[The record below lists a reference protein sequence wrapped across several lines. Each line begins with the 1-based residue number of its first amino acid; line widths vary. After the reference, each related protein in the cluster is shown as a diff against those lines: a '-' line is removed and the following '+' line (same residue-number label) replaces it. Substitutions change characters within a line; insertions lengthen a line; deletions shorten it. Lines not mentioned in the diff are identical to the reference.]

1 MGAGD
6 CVAAAMAAL
15 AVLMLAGAGAQ
26 DFPSRPVRIVTS
38 EVGGGGDFTARLIAQ
53 GLAPA
58 LGQPAVVDN
67 RGGGVIAG
75 EFVAR
80 AAPDG
85 HTLLVYGNT
94 LWLLPL
100 MRSQVPYDPPRD
112 FVPVT
117 LATRNLNV
125 LAVHPSLPV
134 RSVPELVALARARP
148 GQLNYGS
155 AAAGTTSHMGAEL
168 LKHHA
173 KIDVVRVSFRG
184 AASALNALVSGEV
197 QVLFLGGATAVAQI
211 RSGRMRALAVA
222 SAEPSPTFPGVPTMA
237 ALGLPGVEV
246 VAVFGVLAPSK
257 TPVSIVNL
265 LSREIARVIQRPEV
279 TTRLAAVGGEAV
291 GSTPEV
297 FAAMMRDEVARI
309 EPVVRAAGIRDE

>member
-1 MGAGD
+1 MRAGLP
-6 CVAAAMAAL
+6 AAAAAL
-15 AVLMLAGAGAQ
+15 VLLAAPHAGAQ
-26 DFPSRPVRIVTS
+26 EFPSKPVRIVTS
-38 EVGGGGDFTARLIAQ
+38 EVGGGGDFTARLVAQ
-53 GLAPA
+53 GLTAA

-112 FVPVT
+112 FAPVT
-117 LATRNLNV
+117 LATRNSNI

-134 RSVPELVALARARP
+134 RSVGDLVALARARP

-168 LKHHA
+168 LKYHA
-173 KIDVVRVSFRG
+173 RIDLVRVPFRG
-184 AASALNALVSGEV
+184 ASSVLNALLSGEV
-197 QVLFLGGATAVAQI
+197 QVLFLGGATAVSQLK
-211 RSGRMRALAVA
+211 SGRMRALAVA
-222 SAEPSPTFPGVPTMA
+222 SAEPSPVFPGVPTTA
-237 ALGLPGVEV
+237 SAGLPGVEV
-246 VAVFGVLAPSK
+246 VAVFGVLAPAR
-257 TPVSIVNL
+257 TPAPVVAL
-265 LSREIARVIQRPEV
+265 LAREIARALQRADMGN
-279 TTRLAAVGGEAV
+279 RLAAVGAEAV
-291 GSTPEV
+291 GSTPEA
-297 FAAMMRDEVARI
+297 FAAMMRDEVARV

>member
-1 MGAGD
+1 MRAGLPAA
-6 CVAAAMAAL
+6 VAALVLLAAPH
-15 AVLMLAGAGAQ
+15 AAAQ
-26 DFPSRPVRIVTS
+26 EFPSKPVRIVTS
-38 EVGGGGDFTARLIAQ
+38 EVGGGGDFTARLVAQ
-53 GLAPA
+53 GLTAA

-112 FVPVT
+112 FAPVT
-117 LATRNLNV
+117 LATRNSNI

-134 RSVPELVALARARP
+134 RSVTDLVALARARP

-168 LKHHA
+168 LKYHA
-173 KIDVVRVSFRG
+173 KIDLVRVSFRG
-184 AASALNALVSGEV
+184 ASSVLNALLSGEV
-197 QVLFLGGATAVAQI
+197 QVLFLGGATAVSQLK
-211 RSGRMRALAVA
+211 SGRMRALAVA
-222 SAEPSPTFPGVPTMA
+222 SAEPSPVFPGVPTTA
-237 ALGLPGVEV
+237 SAGLPGVEV
-246 VAVFGVLAPSK
+246 VAVFGVLAPAR
-257 TPVSIVNL
+257 TPAPVVAL
-265 LSREIARVIQRPEV
+265 LAREIARALQRADMGS
-279 TTRLAAVGGEAV
+279 RLAAVGAEAV
-291 GSTPEV
+291 GSTPEA
-297 FAAMMRDEVARI
+297 FAAMMRDEVARV